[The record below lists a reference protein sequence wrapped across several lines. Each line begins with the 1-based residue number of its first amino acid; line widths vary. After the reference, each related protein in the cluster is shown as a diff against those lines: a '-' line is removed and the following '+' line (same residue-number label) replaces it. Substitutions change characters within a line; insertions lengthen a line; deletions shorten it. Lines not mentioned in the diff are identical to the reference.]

1 MARIILADD
10 HVLVREGVKG
20 LLEARLAAAE
30 IVAEAGTG
38 VETLRECR
46 KHQPDLL
53 ILDLSMPDLGGL
65 EVLAQLPD
73 ASARTRTIVLSQYSD
88 RGYVIR
94 ALRLGAKGYLPK
106 KAAARDLVSACEVV
120 LMGRTY
126 LDPSVADLVVE
137 AAVGPDDASDDRELD
152 MLTERQQEVLKL
164 TAEGRTAKEVA
175 KLLGISVHTAN
186 RHRANLM
193 EKLGLHNRTD
203 LVKLAIRLNLVDM
216 AAP

>member
-20 LLEARLAAAE
+20 LLEARMAGAE
-30 IVAEAGTG
+30 IVAEASTG

-46 KHQPDLL
+46 KHLPDLL

-73 ASARTRTIVLSQYSD
+73 VSGRTRPIVLSQYSD
-88 RGYVIR
+88 RAYVIR

-106 KAAARDLVSACEVV
+106 KAAARDLVSACEAVM
-120 LMGRTY
+120 MGRTY
-126 LDPSVADLVVE
+126 LDPSVADVVVE
-137 AAVGPDDASDDRELD
+137 AAVSPDDGGEDRELAL
-152 MLTERQQEVLKL
+152 LTERQREVLKL

-193 EKLGLHNRTD
+193 EKLGLHNRAD
-203 LVKLAIRLNLVDM
+203 LVKLAIRLKLVDL
-216 AAP
+216 AAT